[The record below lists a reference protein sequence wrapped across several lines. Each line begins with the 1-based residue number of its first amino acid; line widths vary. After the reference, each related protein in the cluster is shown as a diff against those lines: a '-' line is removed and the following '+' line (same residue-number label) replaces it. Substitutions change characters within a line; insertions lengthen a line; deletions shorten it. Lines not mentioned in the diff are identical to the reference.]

1 MELLSCYLPEEHGSG
16 DRAGRAG
23 TPHTPNLKKI
33 TFLLPSIHDL
43 APTQHP
49 SAWHRSYRAHSLI
62 KGAPHSQCPQQS
74 RCLKAAWAPREPSQS
89 LFPCAQWRANHRPPG
104 VPVEPQPGG
113 FALCSLQEPV
123 LVLGDNPGDLD
134 AVRKVPAVM
143 FTVMQF
149 LPLYITLMGTGATQP
164 STAWLYTVA
173 VRCWLQAMAPF
184 NGNKAG
190 LL

>member
-1 MELLSCYLPEEHGSG
+1 M
-16 DRAGRAG
+16 
-23 TPHTPNLKKI
+23 
-33 TFLLPSIHDL
+33 
-43 APTQHP
+43 
-49 SAWHRSYRAHSLI
+49 
-62 KGAPHSQCPQQS
+62 
-74 RCLKAAWAPREPSQS
+74 
-89 LFPCAQWRANHRPPG
+89 
-104 VPVEPQPGG
+104 
-113 FALCSLQEPV
+113 
-123 LVLGDNPGDLD
+123 LGDNPGDLD